1 MTLGQGPLSLTL
13 VTACKVQAALRRDR
27 MTEYTAHVLLQQLEV
42 LNGRPR
48 EALAALLTS
57 LNDIL
62 RYGDG
67 PLWSKTMITAARC
80 YDRTSEDGARQTEVI
95 HSLCH
100 LPHQH
105 IPSNTPFPTIPPS
118 PSSASPL

>member
-1 MTLGQGPLSLTL
+1 MTLGQGPLSLAL

-42 LNGRPR
+42 VNGRPR
-48 EALAALLTS
+48 EALAALLTP
-57 LNDIL
+57 LGDVL

-80 YDRTSEDGARQTEVI
+80 YDRTAEDGARQTEVGHSSRPRI
-95 HSLCH
+95 HS
-100 LPHQH
+100 
-105 IPSNTPFPTIPPS
+105 IIPP
-118 PSSASPL
+118 